1 MINKKRSERT
11 VYFNGDYIPES
22 QAKVPFRDRSFKY
35 GDGVFDMTRTFG
47 HKIFKIKEH
56 VDRLYESLNYMSIH
70 IDLPKKEMIDISNKV
85 LEINLPLIDNKED
98 YWVGQRISRGT
109 DKVGGEQWDIDG
121 GPTIIVE
128 CAPLPLK
135 PRASLYET
143 GIKVWTPSVRRTP
156 FQSMS
161 PRAKTHNY
169 INLILGDNEVKNIDE
184 EAWAVLLDINGNLT
198 EGMGSNIFT
207 VSNNILYTP
216 KTQSVLGGIS
226 RETVVNLARKI
237 GIKVIEK
244 DIEIFEAINSDEM
257 FLTSTSLCVCPVS
270 FFNGKKIGENIF
282 GPITKSLIKAY
293 SDFVEFDFVSQYLD
307 NLD

>member
-85 LEINLPLIDNKED
+85 LEINLPLINNKED